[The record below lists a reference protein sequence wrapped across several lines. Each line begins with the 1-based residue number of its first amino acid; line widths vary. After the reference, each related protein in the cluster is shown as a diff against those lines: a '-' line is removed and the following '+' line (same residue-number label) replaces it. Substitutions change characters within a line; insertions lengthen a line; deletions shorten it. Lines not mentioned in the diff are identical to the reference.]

1 MLPFFSHSS
10 SQAPTSGRL
19 RQTSSSRRHHSF
31 QKFKTRSLTE
41 GAPDASPTQVLPAMN
56 TLAEDQPKVA
66 TGRRKIT
73 NKKTPKLRVIVLGVL
88 EEVGRN
94 MTALEYENDIII
106 IDMGLQFPEEDTPGI
121 DYIIPNIAYLKNKIQ
136 NIRGVIITHGHM
148 DHIGAIPHLMSELGN
163 PPLFT
168 ARLSAGLI
176 DKRQREYR
184 HAPKLNFHI
193 INEKSRLQ
201 LGKFKIEFFRVN
213 HNIPDSFA
221 VVATTPLGTL
231 IHTGDFKIDKT
242 PVNDKPMDLDQVAR
256 LGKRGVLCLMADS
269 TSAWQPGHQIS
280 ESDVGKELD
289 KLFAE
294 VKGRIIIGT
303 FASLLSRVQ
312 QIVTL
317 TKKHNRKLVVSGRSM
332 RDNIEIAHQLGYL
345 TVPPGVIAEES
356 EFHRIPDDKL
366 VVLCTGAQGEQRG
379 ALMRSAMGEH
389 PFLDVKKGDTVIF
402 SSSVI
407 PGNERTVQTL
417 KDSFAR
423 KGAAIVHCEF
433 MDIHA
438 GGHARQEDMKDIINL
453 LKPKFFIPIE
463 ANRYMLD
470 LNGRLAQSAGIP
482 EKNVFVAD
490 NGQVIELTKTEGKI
504 SSERVPTDYV
514 MVDGL
519 GVGDVSEIVLRD
531 RQVLAADGML
541 VAIVTVDNHTGRLL
555 GNPDLISRGFVHMKE
570 NRAFIEQIRM
580 KAKHI
585 ATDRDP
591 LSSPD
596 ENYIKNKLRNELGQ
610 FIFTKTKRRP
620 MILPVV
626 IKV

>member
-1 MLPFFSHSS
+1 MIFSTQRTSHGGSHT
-10 SQAPTSGRL
+10 SQRPRAKIPRAPALSQTPRL
-19 RQTSSSRRHHSF
+19 SHG
-31 QKFKTRSLTE
+31 QKVGEGKRLITRKKT
-41 GAPDASPTQVLPAMN
+41 G
-56 TLAEDQPKVA
+56 PKV
-66 TGRRKIT
+66 KIT
-73 NKKTPKLRVIVLGVL
+73 VLGGL

-94 MTALEYENDIII
+94 MTVLEYENDIII

-121 DYIIPNIAYLKNKIQ
+121 DYIIPNISSLKPKISS
-136 NIRGVIITHGHM
+136 IRGVIITHGHF
-148 DHIGAIPHLMSELGN
+148 DHIGAIPHLMPELGN

-168 ARLSAGLI
+168 GRLSAGLI
-176 DKRQREYR
+176 EKRQREHR
-184 HAPKLNFHI
+184 HAPKLNIQI
-193 INEKSRLQ
+193 INEKTRLQ
-201 LGKFKIEFFRVN
+201 LGKFRIEFFRVN

-221 VVATTPLGTL
+221 AVATTPLGTI

-242 PVNDKPMDLDQVAR
+242 PVNDKPMDLEHVER
-256 LGKRGVLCLMADS
+256 LGKRGVLALLADS
-269 TSAWQPGHQIS
+269 THADKPGCQIS
-280 ESDVGKELD
+280 ESDVGVELD
-289 KLFAE
+289 KLFTQ

-312 QIVTL
+312 QIITL
-317 TKKHNRKLVVSGRSM
+317 TKKYNRKLVVFGRSM

-345 TVPPGVIAEES
+345 TIPQGVIVMEEDL
-356 EFHRIPDDKL
+356 HRLPDEKL
-366 VVLCTGAQGEQRG
+366 VVLCTGAQGEQRST
-379 ALMRSAMGEH
+379 LMRTAMGEH

-423 KGAAIVHCEF
+423 KGANIFHYKF

-438 GGHARQEDMKDIINL
+438 GGHAHQEDLKHFIQL
-453 LKPKFFIPIE
+453 LKPKYFIPIE
-463 ANRYMLD
+463 ANRYLLD
-470 LNGRLAQSAGIP
+470 LHGKLAISVGVP

-490 NGQVIELTKTEGKI
+490 NGQIIEITKTGGRITE
-504 SSERVPTDYV
+504 ECVPADYV

-531 RQVLAADGML
+531 RQVLAEDGML
-541 VAIVTVDNHTGRLL
+541 VAIVTIDSRTGKLL

-570 NRAFIEQIRM
+570 NREFIEQIRM
-580 KAKHI
+580 KAKRI
-585 ATDRDP
+585 ATDHDP
-591 LSSPD
+591 SSPPD
-596 ENYIKNKLRNELGQ
+596 DNYIKNKLRNELGQ
-610 FIFTKTKRRP
+610 FLFMKTKRRP